1 MAIKYTVTHE
11 IVEDLIAKVRRTPLD
26 QILITPKVILFTDLT
41 TLNWLFERLQ

>member
-26 QILITPKVILFTDLT
+26 QINHTKSHSVYRFDNLELAL
-41 TLNWLFERLQ
+41 